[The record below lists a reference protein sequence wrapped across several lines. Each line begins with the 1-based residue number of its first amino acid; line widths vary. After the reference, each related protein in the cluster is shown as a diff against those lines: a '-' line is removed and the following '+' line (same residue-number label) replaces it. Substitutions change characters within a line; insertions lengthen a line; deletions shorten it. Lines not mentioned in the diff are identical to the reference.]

1 MEVKL
6 IKEIRNYSESIFF
19 GLSLRQFLFAALAV
33 GCSVTVYF
41 VFNSIMSSEA
51 VGWLCI
57 LAALPGA
64 FLGFFQYQG
73 LNAEQFLRAALRYLF
88 SPTRLPRVNSNL
100 YFEIL
105 TKGRIIEK

>member
-6 IKEIRNYSESIFF
+6 LKEIRNYSESIFF

-33 GCSVTVYF
+33 GSSVAVYF
-41 VFNSIMSSEA
+41 IFHNVMSTEA

-64 FLGFFQYQG
+64 FLGFYKYQG
-73 LNAEQFLRAALRYLF
+73 LNAEQFLRTVLRYIKA
-88 SPTRLPRVNSNL
+88 PTKLPRVNSNL
-100 YFEIL
+100 YYEIL
-105 TKGRIIEK
+105 TKGRIIP